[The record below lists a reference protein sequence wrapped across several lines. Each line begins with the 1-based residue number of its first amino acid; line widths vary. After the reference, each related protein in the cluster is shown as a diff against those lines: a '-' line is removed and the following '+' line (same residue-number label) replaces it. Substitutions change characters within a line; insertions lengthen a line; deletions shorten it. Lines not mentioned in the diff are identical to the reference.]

1 MTSDLP
7 TLLLVLADLMT
18 VINAIHAYHIAC
30 QRMEWTGA
38 DVAKKQASAVHTIQR
53 RLLQAYNRLDLG
65 PTEREKLAAENRH
78 LRDECN
84 ALLCTRCGCEG
95 HTKSAC
101 NAGRPGATV
110 APPRTSSGVPST
122 PASI

>member
-1 MTSDLP
+1 MTSYLP

-65 PTEREKLAAENRH
+65 PTEREKLAAENRQ
-78 LRDECN
+78 LRDELHALRYTN
-84 ALLCTRCGCEG
+84 ARLTDTNERLTAENVRRMEG
-95 HTKSAC
+95 RA
-101 NAGRPGATV
+101 A
-110 APPRTSSGVPST
+110 
-122 PASI
+122 